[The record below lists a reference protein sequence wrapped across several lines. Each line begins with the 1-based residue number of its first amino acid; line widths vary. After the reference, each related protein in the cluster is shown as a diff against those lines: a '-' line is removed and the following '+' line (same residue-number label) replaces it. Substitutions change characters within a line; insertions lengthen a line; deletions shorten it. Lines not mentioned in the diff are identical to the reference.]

1 MKKQKSKKTSNFRQT
16 LKVFFGRGI
25 IVKISLVILILFV
38 VTALFAPILEPYNPL
53 ALNYTNK
60 LAGPSLKH
68 LLGTDAL
75 GRDVL
80 SRLISGA
87 QISLLSSLLSGLL
100 AAVVGIFIGLIA
112 GYYGGVI
119 NTIIMRIVDMIL
131 SIPSLVF
138 AMVIAFLLGGGVKSI
153 VIAIGFCMIPTYI
166 RMVNGLVTTLREND
180 YVVAARII
188 GQNDMKILI
197 KHLFP
202 NCFPSLIV
210 LFTMNLGSSIM
221 IEAALSYLGIGINP
235 PQATWGSMVSEGYN
249 YLLINPWLCF
259 IPGVLVILVVISF
272 NIVGDGLRDAL
283 DPRLRGKL

>member
-1 MKKQKSKKTSNFRQT
+1 MDLKSKKTANFKQAVR
-16 LKVFFGRGI
+16 VFFGRGI
-25 IVKISLVILILFV
+25 IVKVSLLILILFV
-38 VTALFAPILEPYNPL
+38 FTAVFAPILEPYDPL
-53 ALNYTNK
+53 TLNYTEK

-68 LLGTDAL
+68 LFGTDAL

-87 QISLLSSLLSGLL
+87 QVSLLSSLLSGLL
-100 AAVVGIFIGLIA
+100 AAVVGIFIGLVA
-112 GYYGGVI
+112 GYYGGAV
-119 NTIIMRIVDMIL
+119 NTVIMRIVDVIL

-166 RMVNGLVTTLREND
+166 RMVNGLVATLREND
-180 YVVAARII
+180 YVIAARII
-188 GQNDMKILI
+188 GQSDLKILI
-197 KHLFP
+197 RHLFP

-259 IPGVLVILVVISF
+259 VPGVLVILVVISF
-272 NIVGDGLRDAL
+272 NVVGDGLRDAL